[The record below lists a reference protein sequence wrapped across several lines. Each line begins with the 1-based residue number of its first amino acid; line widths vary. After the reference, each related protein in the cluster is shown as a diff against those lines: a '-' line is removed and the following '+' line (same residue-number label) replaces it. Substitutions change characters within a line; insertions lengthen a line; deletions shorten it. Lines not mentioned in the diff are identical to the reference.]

1 MAATEVWSGDYL
13 WRQLENAVLNPIRAF
28 RLRYL
33 PLLMVYFAYGALGLI
48 AVAESFWVKKALT
61 LSPVQLAELA
71 VWTTLPWT
79 VKMVFGELVDSV
91 PILGSQRRA
100 YVFIGAAFIAAGLL
114 LLAGA
119 AGGWLTFASPEN
131 LYRLGTFATVLGV
144 VIQDVVADAMS
155 TEVVDRENPD
165 GTPRVKD
172 EVDRELGMVQV
183 LGRLALSLGMF
194 LVAGLAGWIASI
206 YTYETVFLLGLII
219 PLISVS
225 GALLITLRPVERRRI
240 DWRILGGGIA
250 YGAFVLALAFADI
263 PYNQEIVFVVSMAV
277 VCAMLWRVIGSL
289 DAATQRT
296 IFYAAVII
304 FAYRAMPLAGQGYTW
319 FTIDVLGFDEAFQG
333 LLAQIGAGLALLG
346 MWLFSDAI
354 TRRPVAQ
361 VLLWLTVIT
370 TVLSLPALGSD
381 AGARQLDGAGVRF
394 RRPHHRHHRHGDD
407 VALRAAQHDP
417 AAHADRHLCA
427 GRTSRH
433 VVRADGLADE
443 PGVGR
448 RIAADQ
454 IPERGVR
461 GRSGR
466 LRKPSLH
473 RRHLSHCRISRAAGS
488 DIRLWAAIAM
498 IRVNVLVM
506 FRRDTA
512 AIATNGRQPP

>member
-13 WRQLENAVLNPIRAF
+13 WRQLENALLNPIRAF

-61 LSPVQLAELA
+61 LSPAQLAELA

-79 VKMVFGELVDSV
+79 VKMVFGVLVDSV
-91 PILGSQRRA
+91 PILGSQRRS

-131 LYRLGTFATVLGV
+131 LYRLGAFFSVLGV
-144 VIQDVVADAMS
+144 VIQDVAADAMS
-155 TEVVDRENPD
+155 TEVVDRENAD
-165 GTPRVKD
+165 GTPRAKD

-206 YTYETVFLLGLII
+206 YSYETVFLLGLII
-219 PLISVS
+219 PLISLS
-225 GALLITLRPVERRRI
+225 GALLITLRPVERRPI

-250 YGAFVLALAFADI
+250 YGAFVLALAFANI

-277 VCAMLWRVIGSL
+277 VCAMLWRVVGTL

-296 IFYAAVII
+296 IFYAAVLI
-304 FAYRAMPLAGQGYTW
+304 FVYRAMPLVGQGYTW

-370 TVLSLPALGSD
+370 TVLSLPAFGLTLGL
-381 AGARQLDGAGVRF
+381 ANWTEQVFGFGARTIAIIDTATTSPFAQLSMIPLLTLIAIYAPAG
-394 RRPHHRHHRHGDD
+394 HRATWFALMASLMNLAL
-407 VALRAAQHDP
+407 VAGSLQTKY
-417 AAHADRHLCA
+417 LNEIF
-427 GRTSRH
+427 
-433 VVRADGLADE
+433 V
-443 PGVGR
+443 VGR
-448 RIAADQ
+448 GQYESLPYIVGICLILGFVVPLGAIFAF
-454 IPERGVR
+454 
-461 GRSGR
+461 GRR
-466 LRKPSLH
+466 L
-473 RRHLSHCRISRAAGS
+473 
-488 DIRLWAAIAM
+488 
-498 IRVNVLVM
+498 
-506 FRRDTA
+506 
-512 AIATNGRQPP
+512 Q